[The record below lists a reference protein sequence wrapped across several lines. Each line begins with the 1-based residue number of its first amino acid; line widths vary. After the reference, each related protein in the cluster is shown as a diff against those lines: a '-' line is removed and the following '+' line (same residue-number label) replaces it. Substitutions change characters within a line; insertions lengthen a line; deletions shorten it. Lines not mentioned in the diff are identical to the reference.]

1 MSEVCECGVVCGVW
15 RGKRAG
21 IFHHYITVVTTLQ
34 HSYCFHTVPNMK
46 LATFHKSPLSILS
59 LKGNGQPKEYNSL
72 QVSVVQIEVF
82 SCIPHCVCTQ
92 ARMQLIKRKLAG
104 SLLFCGGEPGKE
116 TT

>member
-15 RGKRAG
+15 RGKGAG
-21 IFHHYITVVTTLQ
+21 ILYHYITVVTTLQ
-34 HSYCFHTVPNMK
+34 HSYCFHTLPNVK

-72 QVSVVQIEVF
+72 QVSVVQIEA
-82 SCIPHCVCTQ
+82 SLSSLHCVCTQ
-92 ARMQLIKRKLAG
+92 ARMQEAG